1 MGTDADE
8 YSGRPTCDVC
18 GTVMHPSDG
27 GYQCRYCGHFEDIP
41 WIERPTAGDELPG
54 IRGG

>member
-1 MGTDADE
+1 
-8 YSGRPTCDVC
+8 
-18 GTVMHPSDG
+18 MHPTDG

-54 IRGG
+54 IHGG